1 MKFSI
6 MLSMSTMGKETD
18 LLQAIKAEDIRGITR
33 LLAKYKSSKPSKLY
47 LFVYQDFYCKQFAK
61 KVLKGFFFCITYKI
75 KRYTQRRILYIKG
88 INFQNIINKILKV

>member
-61 KVLKGFFFCITYKI
+61 KVLKGFLHYIQNKKI
-75 KRYTQRRILYIKG
+75 HSETNIIHKRYKLSKHYK
-88 INFQNIINKILKV
+88 

>member
-1 MKFSI
+1 

-47 LFVYQDFYCKQFAK
+47 LFIYQDFYCKQYVKK
-61 KVLKGFFFCITYKI
+61 KVLKYIFFLLT
-75 KRYTQRRILYIKG
+75 
-88 INFQNIINKILKV
+88 